1 MPELPEVE
9 VVRAGLA
16 SSVAGRTIGAVHVLH
31 PRPVRYHLSG
41 PDAFAS
47 DLVGRRVGV
56 ARRRGKYL
64 WLVLAGPAGDRS
76 ALLLHL
82 GMSGQLLVQPADAPD
97 ERHLHARFDFADDGP
112 QLRFVDQ
119 RIFGGLWVSPQGAE
133 TPAELAHIA
142 PDLFDPTLDNDQ
154 LVARIRARHSGIKRV
169 LLDQGIVSGIGNIYA
184 DEALFQAGIHPQRP
198 GDALTL
204 ADCSRLHSAIRQTL
218 ATAIRE
224 GGSTLGRS
232 GIANYRRP
240 NGVTG
245 HYQQRHQVYGR
256 TGKPCL
262 VCGGPIHRVQVAQ
275 RSTHFCPH
283 CQPDSR
289 VIPSD

>member
-9 VVRAGLA
+9 NTVRDLKP
-16 SSVAGRTIGAVHVLH
+16 L
-31 PRPVRYHLSG
+31 
-41 PDAFAS
+41 
-47 DLVGRRVGV
+47 LVGRRFDAVDVRWPRLLSGMRV
-56 ARRRGKYL
+56 EDFTARLLGRQIVNADRRGKHLLFALDDGQTLMVHLRMTGQLRVASPDQPPTAYDHL
-64 WLVLAGPAGDRS
+64 IFALSDGMELRYHDPRKFGRFLLTGEPETALAKLGPEPLSELFTPVDLFEKIQGRRAAIKG
-76 ALLLHL
+76 LLLNQ
-82 GMSGQLLVQPADAPD
+82 SVVA
-97 ERHLHARFDFADDGP
+97 
-112 QLRFVDQ
+112 
-119 RIFGGLWVSPQGAE
+119 GL
-133 TPAELAHIA
+133 
-142 PDLFDPTLDNDQ
+142 
-154 LVARIRARHSGIKRV
+154 
-169 LLDQGIVSGIGNIYA
+169 GNIYA
-184 DEALFQAGIHPQRP
+184 DEALFQAGIHPQSP

-256 TGKPCL
+256 AGKPCL

-289 VIPSD
+289 VIPSG

>member
-1 MPELPEVE
+1 M
-9 VVRAGLA
+9 RW
-16 SSVAGRTIGAVHVLH
+16 
-31 PRPVRYHLSG
+31 PRLLSG
-41 PDAFAS
+41 MRVEDFTAR
-47 DLVGRRVGV
+47 LLGRQIVN
-56 ARRRGKYL
+56 ADRRGKHLLFALDDGQTLMVHLRMTGQLRVAPPAEPSTTYDHL
-64 WLVLAGPAGDRS
+64 IFALSDGMELRYQDPRKFGRFLLTVEPETALAKIGPEPLSELFTPVDLFESIQGRRAAIKG
-76 ALLLHL
+76 LLLNQ
-82 GMSGQLLVQPADAPD
+82 SVVA
-97 ERHLHARFDFADDGP
+97 
-112 QLRFVDQ
+112 
-119 RIFGGLWVSPQGAE
+119 GL
-133 TPAELAHIA
+133 
-142 PDLFDPTLDNDQ
+142 
-154 LVARIRARHSGIKRV
+154 
-169 LLDQGIVSGIGNIYA
+169 GNIYA
-184 DEALFQAGIHPQRP
+184 DEALFRAGIHPQSP